1 MDLTTVVRRGIRV
14 VDGNGVATLMRHHLH
29 RGDVGFP
36 VADEDHPRKRECSL
50 LLRRPNVD
58 VDIVPGVPFS
68 EANIQTA
75 IERLRSRE
83 PLGLMKLNEKTT
95 DLLQLGTS
103 LDQTIEGEMRGRSLK
118 YIDWSPEGVANN
130 VFHVTKEFDIER
142 TGSSRTRRPDIVLF
156 VNGIPFCVIECK
168 GPNEDFDQ
176 AISQLIGRQNADEIP
191 HLFRTVQL
199 LVATNRN
206 KARYGTV
213 GTSKKFWSRWREKEI
228 SDDKILS
235 LLSKPLSADEAK
247 RTFGDGF
254 EDEQAPFQHMAEAG
268 RQVTEQDRL
277 LTALCRPDRLLDIAR
292 RFTLFDLGIKKVAR
306 YQQFF
311 AIRRIMERVKQFD
324 REGRRLGGV
333 IWHTQGS
340 GKSLTMVMLA
350 HALALDRSIPNA
362 RVILVTDRIDL
373 DEQLKNTFADCG
385 LEPKQ
390 ATSGRDF
397 AGACRDR

>member
-1 MDLTTVVRRGIRV
+1 MHDDVELTAFGVLCGGHEVHAVLRDQSMDLTTVVRRGIRV

-130 VFHVTKEFDIER
+130 VFHVTKEFYIEQHWLQQDP
-142 TGSSRTRRPDIVLF
+142 TTRHRPLRQWH
-156 VNGIPFCVIECK
+156 PLCVIECK

-191 HLFRTVQL
+191 HLIPHRSAAHRDQSQQGAL
-199 LVATNRN
+199 WHGGNLQEILAL
-206 KARYGTV
+206 
-213 GTSKKFWSRWREKEI
+213 WREKEI
-228 SDDKILS
+228 K
-235 LLSKPLSADEAK
+235 E
-247 RTFGDGF
+247 GF
-254 EDEQAPFQHMAEAG
+254 
-268 RQVTEQDRL
+268 
-277 LTALCRPDRLLDIAR
+277 
-292 RFTLFDLGIKKVAR
+292 
-306 YQQFF
+306 
-311 AIRRIMERVKQFD
+311 
-324 REGRRLGGV
+324 
-333 IWHTQGS
+333 
-340 GKSLTMVMLA
+340 
-350 HALALDRSIPNA
+350 
-362 RVILVTDRIDL
+362 
-373 DEQLKNTFADCG
+373 
-385 LEPKQ
+385 
-390 ATSGRDF
+390 
-397 AGACRDR
+397 

>member
-1 MDLTTVVRRGIRV
+1 MKIILAKGSVRSSS
-14 VDGNGVATLMRHHLH
+14 GVQMLM
-29 RGDVGFP
+29 
-36 VADEDHPRKRECSL
+36 ST
-50 LLRRPNVD
+50 
-58 VDIVPGVPFS
+58 VPGVPFS

-228 SDDKILS
+228 SDDKNS
-235 LLSKPLSADEAK
+235 EP
-247 RTFGDGF
+247 
-254 EDEQAPFQHMAEAG
+254 
-268 RQVTEQDRL
+268 
-277 LTALCRPDRLLDIAR
+277 
-292 RFTLFDLGIKKVAR
+292 
-306 YQQFF
+306 
-311 AIRRIMERVKQFD
+311 
-324 REGRRLGGV
+324 V
-333 IWHTQGS
+333 I
-340 GKSLTMVMLA
+340 
-350 HALALDRSIPNA
+350 
-362 RVILVTDRIDL
+362 
-373 DEQLKNTFADCG
+373 
-385 LEPKQ
+385 
-390 ATSGRDF
+390 
-397 AGACRDR
+397 